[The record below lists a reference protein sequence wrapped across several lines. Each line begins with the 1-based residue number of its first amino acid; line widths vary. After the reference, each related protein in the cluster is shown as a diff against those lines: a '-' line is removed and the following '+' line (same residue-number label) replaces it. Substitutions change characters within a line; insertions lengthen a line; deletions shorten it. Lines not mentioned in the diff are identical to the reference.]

1 MSHVLITGANKGIGL
16 EFAKQYLS
24 RGNNVIACC
33 RNPSTANELQQLV
46 DTRLDV
52 LSLDV
57 SDESA
62 IERLPALLA
71 GRKVSL
77 FINNAG
83 AYGAGQSLD
92 QVQTSEWIAV
102 MKVNTIAPLLVARAI
117 LPSMEEGGK
126 LAFLSSKMGSIAD
139 NSSGSVYIYRTSKTA
154 LNQVVRSLSYDLSP
168 LGLPVV
174 ALHPGWVKTD
184 MGGPNALIDTKT
196 SVSGMVSV
204 IDCLDLAKS
213 GKFFNYQGVQIPW

>member
-1 MSHVLITGANKGIGL
+1 MSNVLITGANKGIGL

-33 RNPSTANELQQLV
+33 RDPSTANELQRLV
-46 DTRLDV
+46 DPGLDV

-57 SDESA
+57 TEETA

-83 AYGAGQSLD
+83 VYGAAQSLD
-92 QVQTSEWIAV
+92 QVHTAEWQAV
-102 MKVNTIAPLLVARAI
+102 IKVNTIAPLLIARAL

-139 NSSGSVYIYRTSKTA
+139 NSSGSAYIYRTSKTA
-154 LNQVVRSLSYDLSP
+154 LNQVVKSLSYDLSP
-168 LGLPVV
+168 LGLAVV

-184 MGGPNALIDTKT
+184 MGGPNALIDTRT